1 MRPFVAGKENRLA
14 AAAVLASLDPARLP
28 YNPLVFCGAP
38 GLGKTHLLSGLVAEY
53 QSQLPA
59 AQVVH
64 VVAVDFARE
73 YAEAID
79 VRSLDEFRPRF
90 REVRLLAMEDL
101 HLIAGK
107 TAAQEELARTIDAVR
122 DAGGL
127 VAVSMRHSPADTQGI
142 LPALAARLDAGL
154 VVMLALPDEQ
164 ARRELLDDLAA
175 ERGIQLSSEAR
186 HLLAR
191 QIDATPRE
199 LEATM
204 VQLSVIE
211 QEQVL
216 AADCIISESLVR
228 TLLDSRA
235 EATPLA
241 IDSLARAS
249 AKYFAERLDAV
260 RGPSR
265 RRGLA
270 LARSV
275 GMYLARRWSG
285 LSLSEIGRYY
295 GGRDHTTVLHACNRI
310 ENELAHDRP
319 LVEAT
324 HEIRKLARRDQ
335 WNKQNQKSD
344 AHD

>member
-1 MRPFVAGKENRLA
+1 MRPFVAGNENRLA
-14 AAAVLASLDPARLP
+14 AVAVLATLDPARAP

-38 GLGKTHLLSGLVAEY
+38 GLGKSHLLGGLVAEY
-53 QSQLPA
+53 QASLPA

-79 VRSLDEFRPRF
+79 VRALDEFRPRF
-90 REVRLLAMEDL
+90 RDVRLVAVEDL

-107 TAAQEELARTIDAVR
+107 MAAQEELARTIDAVR

-127 VAVSMRHSPADTQGI
+127 VAVSMRHSPADTQRL

-154 VVMLALPDEQ
+154 VVTLALPDEA

-175 ERGIQLSSEAR
+175 ERGVQLATEAR
-186 HLLAR
+186 DLLAR
-191 QIDATPRE
+191 QIDTTPRE
-199 LEATM
+199 LEAAM
-204 VQLSVIE
+204 VQLSAIE

-216 AADCIISESLVR
+216 AAEGLIGEALARSF
-228 TLLDSRA
+228 LDSRA

-249 AKYFAERLDAV
+249 AKHFAERLDAV

-275 GMYLARRWSG
+275 AMYLARRWSG

-295 GGRDHTTVLHACNRI
+295 GGRDHTTVLHACHRI
-310 ENELAHDRP
+310 ERELAHDRS

-335 WNKQNQKSD
+335 WNKQNQETAED
-344 AHD
+344 E